1 MKQILKFIFVVNH
14 KKTCFKAGFSIYKIK
29 NLNVQILHQHPVL
42 HGLNI

>member
-1 MKQILKFIFVVNH
+1 MFYDKLYTEN

-29 NLNVQILHQHPVL
+29 NLNVQISHQHPAS